1 MKMTDTSL
9 DTLETSYDTNTASQP
24 TDTTLSDDDDDEL
37 LALRIAALESIKL
50 QKAKPSPLKETAKQP
65 EADGDKPEF
74 QIKKHSIRSNL
85 LSIVTHNEE
94 QETAVPPP
102 SNLNPEAAPFIPV
115 PVHFD
120 PSRPPPGFGGR
131 GGQLLPFPPRPRSPG
146 YRRYSSRSRSRSPGP
161 RRRPL
166 SRSPPPG
173 YFRRRSVS
181 PYRRRRSL
189 SPLDRRS
196 PPLRRRSPPP
206 PRKSRTPEKPRSPSP
221 SEWETDTEGESEAEQ
236 EEEEEKKE
244 EPEVKTEEKKPVA
257 EKKEKDIG
265 NDDDGDDFLKLDATA
280 EEDEF
285 SAFLNEFEDEVLAK
299 KEDKKKPE
307 KKEKKVRLPTE
318 KKIVDGKKLRK
329 KIKPK
334 KETPPPAERRSQSPR
349 LTRSPGRRY
358 FSPNRNKDGRFSPRR
373 RDDRASQDRLR
384 ANKSRERDIKSRE
397 RDNKSKEKVINKDIK
412 PVESAAERAER
423 EQREYEERIAKLP
436 TPERERMEAR
446 RKKFDKKIDPNKKI
460 SLKSDKAEE
469 EVSFDV
475 RKRINRASA
484 DPDKGDDRRSRS
496 PVRKNVTDLRVALH
510 KKRKA
515 QEGDNDSGQKVKKVD
530 LNSKHPLM
538 RSTSLSPVDK
548 GMDDLD
554 EEDYGP
560 VKKSNRMVVPPKKS
574 KNIRNSEDES
584 DRSPSPP
591 EKLVTKKRKSS
602 GDISDSL
609 KNRRILVVRKGAGDS
624 DQEEDFSITKRVSPN
639 KGLKKSLH
647 LRLGGKV
654 GEELQESDIYMDILR
669 KQEAKKKM
677 EKEAKKAKKEKR
689 KEKKEKKEK
698 KKSKKKKGRDSESDE
713 ENLSDKH
720 ASDVDSGEELFR
732 FFEEDQDSKKSKRR
746 SGSPRRERQ
755 VSGKRFVRAKFADDD
770 LDLEL
775 ESLESRGRH
784 GSGEGKKK
792 IKDKLKRR
800 TSNEGS
806 LVEESL
812 DVLEKMRRKNEK
824 RLKRMKEIEKDKL
837 MFS

>member
-1 MKMTDTSL
+1 M
-9 DTLETSYDTNTASQP
+9 
-24 TDTTLSDDDDDEL
+24 
-37 LALRIAALESIKL
+37 
-50 QKAKPSPLKETAKQP
+50 
-65 EADGDKPEF
+65 
-74 QIKKHSIRSNL
+74 
-85 LSIVTHNEE
+85 
-94 QETAVPPP
+94 
-102 SNLNPEAAPFIPV
+102 
-115 PVHFD
+115 
-120 PSRPPPGFGGR
+120 
-131 GGQLLPFPPRPRSPG
+131 
-146 YRRYSSRSRSRSPGP
+146 
-161 RRRPL
+161 
-166 SRSPPPG
+166 
-173 YFRRRSVS
+173 
-181 PYRRRRSL
+181 

-307 KKEKKVRLPTE
+307 KKEKKVRPPTE

-530 LNSKHPLM
+530 LNSKHPLL

-548 GMDDLD
+548 GMDELD

-639 KGLKKSLH
+639 KGLK
-647 LRLGGKV
+647 
-654 GEELQESDIYMDILR
+654 
-669 KQEAKKKM
+669 
-677 EKEAKKAKKEKR
+677 
-689 KEKKEKKEK
+689 
-698 KKSKKKKGRDSESDE
+698 
-713 ENLSDKH
+713 
-720 ASDVDSGEELFR
+720 
-732 FFEEDQDSKKSKRR
+732 
-746 SGSPRRERQ
+746 
-755 VSGKRFVRAKFADDD
+755 
-770 LDLEL
+770 
-775 ESLESRGRH
+775 
-784 GSGEGKKK
+784 
-792 IKDKLKRR
+792 
-800 TSNEGS
+800 
-806 LVEESL
+806 
-812 DVLEKMRRKNEK
+812 
-824 RLKRMKEIEKDKL
+824 
-837 MFS
+837 